1 MNSSSF
7 NVYRYQLL
15 PLDRNSTKD
24 LYNER
29 TTTEL
34 IEQKN
39 EIFGEIVEQLGS
51 NLHKTKAL
59 IVEVKKVSS
68 SIYVLNLAPSRPL
81 QRETL
86 DSKIESVDNWPHIY
100 AFVFNLPDEQLLLIQ
115 DRFSA
120 FANTDIVVN
129 LLKSMTRIPLDKAGL
144 SIQIESL
151 FDQKYFWGL
160 VEKYRNKITSL
171 EFEFITPN
179 MASISKTLAA
189 TLKGLAK
196 DTNSINQELRLK
208 SDPATSLDVS
218 PKNETLKGL
227 VEYASAGGGDIAI
240 KVKGLRKKFHT
251 SKSKREVHLSEIE
264 IHGNPEAIRD
274 VLKEILK

>member
-29 TTTEL
+29 TTAEL

-39 EIFGEIVEQLGS
+39 EIFGQIIEQLGS
-51 NLHKTKAL
+51 SLHRTKAL
-59 IVEVKKVSS
+59 IVEVKKASK
-68 SIYVLNLAPSRPL
+68 SIYMLNLAPSRPL

-86 DSKIESVDNWPHIY
+86 DSKIESVENWPHIY
-100 AFVFNLPDEQLLLIQ
+100 AFVFNLPDEQFLLIQ

-129 LLKSMTRIPLDKAGL
+129 LFKSMTRIPLDKAGL

-189 TLKGLAK
+189 TLKSLAK
-196 DTNSINQELRLK
+196 DTNSINQELTLK

-251 SKSKREVHLSEIE
+251 SKSKREIHLSDIE
-264 IHGNPEAIRD
+264 INGNPEAIRD
-274 VLKEILK
+274 ALKEILK

>member
-39 EIFGEIVEQLGS
+39 EIFGQIVEQLGS
-51 NLHKTKAL
+51 NLHKNKAL
-59 IVEVKKVSS
+59 IVQVKKVSS
-68 SIYVLNLAPSRPL
+68 SIYLLNLAPSRPL

-120 FANTDIVVN
+120 FANTDIVAN
-129 LLKSMTRIPLDKAGL
+129 LLKSMTRISLDKAGL
-144 SIQIESL
+144 SIQVESL
-151 FDQKYFWGL
+151 FDQKYFWRL
-160 VEKYRNKITSL
+160 VEKFRNKITSL

-179 MASISKTLAA
+179 MASISKTLAT
-189 TLKGLAK
+189 TLKALAK
-196 DTNSINQELRLK
+196 DTNSMNQELTLK

-251 SKSKREVHLSEIE
+251 SKSKREIHLSDIE
-264 IHGNPEAIRD
+264 INGNPEAIRD
-274 VLKEILK
+274 LLKEILK